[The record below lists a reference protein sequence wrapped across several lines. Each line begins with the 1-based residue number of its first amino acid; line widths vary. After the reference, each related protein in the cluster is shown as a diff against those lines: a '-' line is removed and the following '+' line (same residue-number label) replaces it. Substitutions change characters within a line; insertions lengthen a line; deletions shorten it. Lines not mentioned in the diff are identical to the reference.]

1 MCRVVK
7 IDRITL
13 GASMAGRIL
22 VCDDER
28 FVRWALAEHLRDAG
42 YSVFEASNG
51 LEAMNIIEKSH
62 PDAILLDLIMPKMD
76 GFSVIRK
83 LKEQASNT
91 PILVIS
97 GVGQSS
103 ANAMALDLG
112 VLGFVRKPFRL
123 NEIDNL
129 LHHAFG

>member
-1 MCRVVK
+1 
-7 IDRITL
+7 
-13 GASMAGRIL
+13 
-22 VCDDER
+22 
-28 FVRWALAEHLRDAG
+28 
-42 YSVFEASNG
+42 VFEASNG